1 MKTTN
6 FTLKFGKYKGQN
18 FLDTPKDYQCWLLK
32 QDWFKAPINDELTNA
47 QRQFSNAAKKLGN
60 WNGYSARGAAIYDN
74 MFEAE
79 KGIDNAIFNT
89 SDMCSPFYNGDY

>member
-6 FTLKFGKYKGQN
+6 FTLKFGKHKGEN
-18 FLDTPKDYQCWLLK
+18 FLNTPKAYQEWLLK

-47 QRQFSNAAKKLGN
+47 QQQFSNASKKLVS
-60 WNGYSARGAAIYDN
+60 WDGYSKRGQAIYDD

-79 KGIDNAIFNT
+79 KAIDNAIFNS